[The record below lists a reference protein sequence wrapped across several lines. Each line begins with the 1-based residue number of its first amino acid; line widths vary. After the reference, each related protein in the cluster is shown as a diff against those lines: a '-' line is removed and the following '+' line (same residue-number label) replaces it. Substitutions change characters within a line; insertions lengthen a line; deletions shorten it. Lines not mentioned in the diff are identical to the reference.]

1 VQGLVGSL
9 KLGEGGVGSF
19 TILTPVPADPKAPHM
34 TGRELL
40 VKWISYFALGWAV
53 VHSVPLAWT
62 ALGLAGEGVAEQ
74 TK

>member
-1 VQGLVGSL
+1 
-9 KLGEGGVGSF
+9 
-19 TILTPVPADPKAPHM
+19 M